1 MTQKLNSDSFL
12 RFHEN
17 EHSPIKDHT
26 QSMKWQCRWA
36 TQKDCDALLSLFLSA
51 FEHPMMASL
60 WEWKYAWQDEFGV
73 LAHTDDSIIAFYGG
87 LPRSLWLQK
96 ETFNAVQICDVMVA
110 PKTRGVLTKKGA
122 FFQTANNFLK
132 EKTGDKKTYRFAF
145 GFPSGR
151 HARLGEIAGLYT
163 RVDTFL
169 EASWSAAASRKTL
182 FLLKS
187 EPLSGNHEVIINKL
201 WQAMQKSLPN
211 FLLPQKDAQF
221 FNWRYLNHPTH
232 VYFTKIVS
240 WKWTNKIIGIVV
252 LRDHGSEQGIELI
265 DLLAPPENLGL
276 LLEVAQSHAKQIN
289 RTRIFSW
296 LTPNIL
302 SHLPQPTTQSEITCI
317 HIATPDLEEM
327 AEQLQSRCWLMGGD
341 TDFR

>member
-1 MTQKLNSDSFL
+1 
-12 RFHEN
+12 
-17 EHSPIKDHT
+17 
-26 QSMKWQCRWA
+26 MKWQCRWA

-51 FEHPMMASL
+51 FDHPMMTSL
-60 WEWKYAWQDEFGV
+60 WKWKYAWQDEFGV
-73 LAHTDDSIIAFYGG
+73 LAHTDDSVIAFYGG

-96 ETFNAVQICDVMVA
+96 EVFNAVQICDVMVA

-132 EKTGDKKTYRFAF
+132 EKTGEQKPYRFAF

-169 EASWSAAASRKTL
+169 EVSWPAAASDKKPF
-182 FLLKS
+182 FLKI
-187 EPLSGNHEVIINKL
+187 EPLSDNNEVIINQI

-232 VYFTKIVS
+232 VYFTKIVFR
-240 WKWTNKIIGIVV
+240 KWTNIVLGIIV
-252 LRDHGSEQGIELI
+252 LRDHGPQQGLELI
-265 DLLAPPENLGL
+265 DLLGSPENLGVL
-276 LLEVAQSHAKQIN
+276 LKVAQSYAKQIN
-289 RTRIFSW
+289 RTRVFSW
-296 LTPNIL
+296 VTPNIL
-302 SHLPQPTTQSEITCI
+302 SSLPEPTAQSEITGI
-317 HIATPDLEEM
+317 HIATPDLKKM
-327 AEQLQSRCWLMGGD
+327 ADQLQSRCWLMGGD